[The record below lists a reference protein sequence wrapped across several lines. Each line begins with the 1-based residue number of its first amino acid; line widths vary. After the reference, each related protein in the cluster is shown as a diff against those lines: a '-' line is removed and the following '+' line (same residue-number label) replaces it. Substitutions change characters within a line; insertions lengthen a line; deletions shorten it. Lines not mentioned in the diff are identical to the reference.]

1 MKGLAFALA
10 LALAAGAAAAQT
22 VSHTPSSRQWFQPMQ
37 LLAIDPDRLAG
48 TWYEV
53 ARYPFGPQDGCRR
66 TTATY
71 TPQADGSLAVLN
83 RCTRDGVVQEI
94 AGVAT
99 PAGPGRLRVRLAGL
113 PFVSD
118 LRVLGM
124 SRDGRTVYLGTFL
137 RNAGWVLHRD
147 RRFTEEERRVAAGLF
162 RASGYDEAA
171 LQRTV
176 QW

>member
-1 MKGLAFALA
+1 MKLLA
-10 LALAAGAAAAQT
+10 LILAVAAGAAAAQT
-22 VSHTPSSRQWFQPMQ
+22 VPHTPSSRQWFQPMH
-37 LLAIDPDRLAG
+37 LVAVDPDRLAG

-53 ARYPFGPQDGCRR
+53 AHYPFPAQAGCRR

-71 TPQADGSLAVLN
+71 RPLADGTLAVLN
-83 RCTRDGVVQEI
+83 RCTRDGVVEEI

-99 PAGPGRLRVRLAGL
+99 PAGPGRLKIKLAGVPL
-113 PFVSD
+113 AGE
-118 LRVLGM
+118 LRVLGI
-124 SRDGRTVYLGTFL
+124 SRDGRTVVLGTAF

-147 RRFTEEERRVAAGLF
+147 RRFTEEERRVAAKLF
-162 RASGYDEAA
+162 RANGYDEAA